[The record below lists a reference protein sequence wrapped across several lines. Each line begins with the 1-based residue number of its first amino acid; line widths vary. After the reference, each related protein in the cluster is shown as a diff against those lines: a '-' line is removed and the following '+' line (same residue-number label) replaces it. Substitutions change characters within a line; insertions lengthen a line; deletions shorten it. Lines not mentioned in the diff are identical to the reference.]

1 MNEKVLETLEY
12 GKIKDQLSKYLT
24 TDRGREIVQ
33 LLTPSSSF
41 EAVNQRLEQTA
52 DGADIVRLKGEI
64 PIPKLTE
71 ISPYM
76 KRLRIE
82 NASLGGTEL
91 SHITKLLRAVQVV
104 VEFFQDLEAEE
115 VTLKSLPSII
125 SKLTLMPDVTKRMVA
140 SIDDDGRVLDG
151 ASSDLRSI
159 RRTIVAAQSNIRSKM
174 GKFIK
179 GSDAKYLSE
188 PIITVRD
195 GRFVLPIKAEY
206 KQRFGGIIH
215 DQSASGQ
222 TLYVEPNNVVEM
234 NNQLRRDQLA
244 ERAEVRRILGELTNL
259 IRPHRNELLANMDLV
274 GQLDFVN
281 AKAKFAHAT
290 GSVLPKVSKDN
301 VINLRKARHPL
312 IAKDKVVANDIEIG
326 DKYNTIIVTGPNTG
340 GKTITIK
347 TVGLLQLMGQS
358 GLFVTANEDS
368 QIGVF
373 DNVFADIGDEQS
385 IEANLS
391 TFSSHMDNIITILQQ
406 TSSNSLVLLDE
417 LGAGTD
423 PKEGA
428 ALAMAIIDAF
438 HKIGCELIATT
449 HYPELKAFAYNR
461 PGIINASMEFD
472 VDTLRPTYR
481 FLLGIPGQSNAL
493 NIASKLGMSK
503 QIIDQAR
510 AFTDSENQD
519 INNMIEELTAQTKR
533 AHDEADELDE
543 QLKESTRIHNEL
555 QDKFTKY
562 ENQKD
567 RLTEEAKEKANQVVE
582 ETKKKA
588 DQIIDDLHKKQAQ
601 VGKVAVKENELI
613 DAKGALNKLETA
625 PNLVK
630 NKVLKKE
637 KAKHD
642 FHPGDDVLVKSYGQ
656 QGTLLRKDKNHTW
669 DVQIGILK
677 MQIEESDLEKSGP
690 VKQDKNQYQTHVSR
704 TRSAGMSPTLDLRGH
719 RYEEAMTEVDRY
731 IDSALLAGY
740 PSVTIIH
747 GKGTGALRKGVTEY
761 LKRNPRVKSFGYSAP
776 NAGGDGSTVVK
787 LK

>member
-12 GKIKDQLSKYLT
+12 GKIKEQLAKYLT
-24 TDRGREIVQ
+24 TDRGREIVHN
-33 LLTPSSSF
+33 LRPSSSF
-41 EAVNQRLEQTA
+41 EAVNQRLEQTS

-82 NASLGGTEL
+82 NASLSGTEL
-91 SHITKLLRAVQVV
+91 SHITKLLRVVQVV
-104 VEFFQDLEAEE
+104 TEFFHDLEDEE
-115 VTLKSLPSII
+115 VHLKSVPAII
-125 SKLTLMPDVTKRMVA
+125 NRLTLMPEVTKRMVA
-140 SIDDDGRVLDG
+140 SVDDDGRILDG
-151 ASSDLRSI
+151 ASSELRSI
-159 RRTIVAAQSNIRSKM
+159 RRTIVATQSNIRSKM

-195 GRFVLPIKAEY
+195 GRFVLPIKSEY

-222 TLYVEPNNVVEM
+222 TLYVEPSNVVEM

-244 ERAEVRRILGELTNL
+244 ERAEVRRILGELTDL
-259 IRPHRNELLANMDLV
+259 IRPHRDELLANMDLV

-281 AKAKFAHAT
+281 AKAKFVHAT
-290 GSVLPKVSKDN
+290 GSVLPKVSKEN
-301 VINLRKARHPL
+301 IINLRKARHPL
-312 IAKDKVVANDIEIG
+312 IPKDKVVANDIEIG

-358 GLFVTANEDS
+358 GLFITANEDS

-391 TFSSHMDNIITILQQ
+391 TFSSHMDNIITILKQI
-406 TSSNSLVLLDE
+406 SSKSLVLLDE

-438 HKIGCELIATT
+438 HKVGCELIATT

-503 QIIDQAR
+503 DIIDQAR
-510 AFTDSENQD
+510 SFTDTENQD
-519 INNMIEELTAQTKR
+519 INNMIEELTTQTKR
-533 AHDEADELDE
+533 AHDEADELGG
-543 QLKESTRIHNEL
+543 QLKDATKLHNEL

-567 RLTEEAKEKANQVVE
+567 RLTEQAKEKANQVVE
-582 ETKKKA
+582 EAKKKA
-588 DQIIDDLHKKQAQ
+588 DQIIDDLHKKQTQ
-601 VGKVAVKENELI
+601 IGKVAVKENELI

-625 PNLVK
+625 PNLTK

-677 MQIEESDLEKSGP
+677 MQIEESDLEKSKP
-690 VKQDKNQYQTHVSR
+690 AKQDKSQYQAHVSR
-704 TRSAGMSPTLDLRGH
+704 THSAGMSPTLDLRGH

>member
-12 GKIKDQLSKYLT
+12 GKIKEPMAKYLT
-24 TDRGREIVQ
+24 TDRGRQIVD
-33 LLTPSSSF
+33 LLTPSPSF
-41 EAVNQRLEQTA
+41 ETVSQRLAQTA

-64 PIPKLTE
+64 PIPKLAD
-71 ISPYM
+71 ISAYM
-76 KRLRIE
+76 KRLRIQ
-82 NASLGGTEL
+82 NASLSGAEL

-104 VEFFQDLEAEE
+104 TDFFRDLAAEE
-115 VTLKSLPSII
+115 VALKSVPAIVDR
-125 SKLTLMPDVTKRMVA
+125 LTLMPEVTKRMVT
-140 SIDDDGRVLDG
+140 SVDEDGRILDG
-151 ASSDLRSI
+151 ASSELRSI
-159 RRTIVAAQSNIRSKM
+159 RRTIVATQSNIRSKM

-234 NNQLRRDQLA
+234 NNQLRRDQLS
-244 ERAEVRRILGELTNL
+244 ERAEVRRILAELTDL
-259 IRPHRNELLANMDLV
+259 IRPHRDELLANMDLV

-281 AKAKFAHAT
+281 AKAKLAHAT
-290 GSVLPKVSKDN
+290 GSVMPKVSPKN

-312 IAKDKVVANDIEIG
+312 IPRDQVVENDIEIG
-326 DKYNTIIVTGPNTG
+326 DQYNTIIVTGPNTG

-358 GLFVTANEDS
+358 GLFITANEDS

-391 TFSSHMDNIITILQQ
+391 TFSSHMDNIISILKQ
-406 TSSNSLVLLDE
+406 TSQHSLVLLDE

-438 HKIGCELIATT
+438 HRIGGELIATT

-472 VDTLRPTYR
+472 VDTLQPTYR
-481 FLLGIPGQSNAL
+481 FLLGISGQSNAL
-493 NIASKLGMSK
+493 NIASKLGMPK
-503 QIIDQAR
+503 AIIDQAR
-510 AFTDSENQD
+510 SFTDSENQD

-533 AHDEADELDE
+533 AHDEADDLDA
-543 QLKESTRIHNEL
+543 QLTESTRLQHDL

-562 ENQKD
+562 ENQKE
-567 RLTEEAKEKANQVVE
+567 RLVEQAKEQANQVVE
-582 ETKKKA
+582 EAKKKA
-588 DQIIDDLHKKQAQ
+588 DQIIDELHKKQAQ
-601 VGKVAVKENELI
+601 VGQVAVKENELI
-613 DAKGALNKLETA
+613 DAKGALNKLESA
-625 PNLVK
+625 PSLTK
-630 NKVLKKE
+630 NKVLRKE

-642 FHPGDDVLVKSYGQ
+642 FRAGDDVLVKSYGQ

-677 MQIEESDLEKSGP
+677 MQIEEADLEKATP

-704 TRSAGMSPTLDLRGH
+704 TRSTGMSPTLDLRGH

>member
-1 MNEKVLETLEY
+1 MNDKVLETLEY
-12 GKIKDQLSKYLT
+12 GKIKEQLTKFLA
-24 TDRGREIVQ
+24 TDRGNEIVGQ
-33 LLTPSSSF
+33 LTPSASVDQ
-41 EAVNQRLEQTA
+41 VNQRLAQTA

-91 SHITKLLRAVQVV
+91 AQITKLLRAVQVV
-104 VEFFQDLEAEE
+104 SDFFADLQEE
-115 VTLKSLPSII
+115 DVALKVLPQIVNR
-125 SKLTLMPDVTKRMVA
+125 LTLLPDVTRRMLS

-151 ASSDLRSI
+151 ASSELRAIRKSI
-159 RRTIVAAQSNIRSKM
+159 SATQGNIRSRM

-222 TLYVEPNNVVEM
+222 TLYVEPNTVVEM

-259 IRPHRNELLANMDLV
+259 IRPHRDDLLANMDLI

-281 AKAKFAHAT
+281 AKAKLAHQT
-290 GSVLPKVSKDN
+290 GSIEPKVSADN
-301 VINLRKARHPL
+301 VVKLRQARHPL
-312 IAKDKVVANDIEIG
+312 IPRDKVVANDIEIG
-326 DKYNTIIVTGPNTG
+326 DQYHAIIVTGPNTG

-347 TVGLLQLMGQS
+347 TVGLLELMAQS
-358 GLFVTANEDS
+358 GLFITANEGS

-373 DNVFADIGDEQS
+373 DDIFADIGDEQS

-391 TFSSHMDNIITILQQ
+391 TFSSHMDNIISILNQVSQ
-406 TSSNSLVLLDE
+406 NSLVLFDE

-472 VDTLRPTYR
+472 VDTLQPTYR

-493 NIASKLGMSK
+493 NIVSKLGMSK
-503 QIIDQAR
+503 QIVDQAR
-510 AFTDSENQD
+510 AFTDTENQD

-533 AHDEADELDE
+533 AHDEADELNT
-543 QLKESTRIHNEL
+543 QLQQAAKLHSEL

-567 RLTEEAKEKANQVVE
+567 RLTEQAKERANQVVE
-582 ETKKKA
+582 EAKKQA
-588 DQIIDDLHKKQAQ
+588 DQIIANLHEKQAK
-601 VGKVAVKENELI
+601 VGQVAVKENELI

-625 PNLVK
+625 PNLTR

-656 QGTLLRKDKNHTW
+656 QGTLLRRDKNHTW

-677 MQIEESDLEKSGP
+677 MQIEESDLEKAA
-690 VKQDKNQYQTHVSR
+690 KNTKEKNQYQTHVSR

-776 NAGGDGSTVVK
+776 NSGGDGSTVVK

>member
-12 GKIKDQLSKYLT
+12 GKIKQQLSAFLT
-24 TDRGREIVQ
+24 TDRGREIVKQ
-33 LLTPSSSF
+33 LQPS
-41 EAVNQRLEQTA
+41 ADPVVVKRRLAATA

-76 KRLRIE
+76 KRLKIQA
-82 NASLGGTEL
+82 ASLSGTEL
-91 SHITKLLRAVQVV
+91 AHITKLLRAVQVV
-104 VEFFQDLEAEE
+104 VNFFADLKEDIELRTVA
-115 VTLKSLPSII
+115 VIVDQ
-125 SKLTLMPDVTKRMVA
+125 LTLMPEVTKRMVA
-140 SIDDDGRVLDG
+140 SVDDDGRILDS
-151 ASSDLRSI
+151 ASSQLRAI
-159 RRTIVAAQSNIRSKM
+159 RRAISNTQTDIRTKM

-195 GRFVLPIKAEY
+195 DRFVLPIRADY
-206 KQRFGGIIH
+206 KQHFGGIVH

-222 TLYVEPNNVVEM
+222 TLYVEPSNVVEM

-244 ERAEVRRILGELTNL
+244 EREEVRRILAELSDL
-259 IRPHRNELLANMDLV
+259 LRPYRNDLTHNMDLI
-274 GQLDFVN
+274 GQLDFIN
-281 AKAKFAHAT
+281 AKAKYAHQT
-290 GSVLPKVSKDN
+290 GSVLPLISDDH

-312 IAKDKVVANDIEIG
+312 IARDRVVANDIEIG
-326 DKYNTIIVTGPNTG
+326 DNYRTIIVTGPNTG

-358 GLFVTANEDS
+358 GLFITANEDS

-373 DNVFADIGDEQS
+373 DEVFADIGDDQS

-391 TFSSHMDNIITILQQ
+391 TFSSHMDNIVSILNQL
-406 TSSNSLVLLDE
+406 SENSLVLLDE

-428 ALAMAIIDAF
+428 ALAMAIIDAI
-438 HKIGCELIATT
+438 HARGCELIATT

-472 VDTLRPTYR
+472 VDTLQPTYR
-481 FLLGIPGQSNAL
+481 LLMGVPGQSNAL
-493 NIASKLGMSK
+493 NIASKLGLSS
-503 QIIDQAR
+503 QIIDKAR
-510 AFTDSENQD
+510 SFTDSQNQD
-519 INNMIEELTAQTKR
+519 INHMIEELTEQTKR
-533 AHDEADELDE
+533 AHDEAE
-543 QLKESTRIHNEL
+543 QLRGQLEQAETLHSQLTEQFN
-555 QDKFTKY
+555 KY
-562 ENQKD
+562 QAQKD
-567 RLTEEAKEKANQVVE
+567 RLAEHAKQQANEVVE
-582 ETKKKA
+582 QAKQKA
-588 DQIIDDLHKKQAQ
+588 DQIIADLHQKQAQ

-613 DAKGALNKLETA
+613 DAKGALNRLETA
-625 PNLVK
+625 PSLK
-630 NKVLKKE
+630 RNKVLTKE

-656 QGTLLRKDKNHTW
+656 QGSLIRKDKNGTW
-669 DVQIGILK
+669 EVQLGILK
-677 MQIEESDLEKSGP
+677 MKIAEADLEK
-690 VKQDKNQYQTHVSR
+690 VAADKKATGRVQTRVSR
-704 TRSAGMSPTLDLRGH
+704 TRSSGISPTLDLRGH
-719 RYEEAMTEVDRY
+719 RYEEAMYELDRY

-747 GKGTGALRKGVTEY
+747 GKGTGALRKGVTDY
-761 LKRNPRVKSFGYSAP
+761 LKRNKRVKSFGYSAP

-787 LK
+787 F